1 MCKSMNDYVYH
12 YSSVSFR
19 YPVVYMHISLHHI
32 LSTYILPRLSV
43 DKCYV
48 PSDVLYQAAL
58 DRQLRPEQ
66 IVEYGLPIRK
76 GFWSTEGR
84 EEDADTDGKAGKG
97 KGWLAK
103 TFGRGSDNGN
113 DNESDGGGKKSKSD
127 LRTELGLVQSV
138 PTVLIVGGGDGMGGI
153 VEQARA
159 VGRKLNADAVNT
171 DADGPAFQMVV
182 VCGNNQDAQKQLAAD
197 EWGDGV
203 SVDVKGFVYNMDEY
217 MRASDAIVTKA
228 GPGTIAEASICG
240 LPCMLSSY
248 L

>member
-1 MCKSMNDYVYH
+1 MS
-12 YSSVSFR
+12 
-19 YPVVYMHISLHHI
+19 ISLSVPVRVFCHI
-32 LSTYILPRLSV
+32 YLTSLYYALCCPSV

-58 DRQLRPEQ
+58 DRQLKPDQ

-84 EEDADTDGKAGKG
+84 DAGDADDKAEKGKG
-97 KGWLAK
+97 GWLAK
-103 TFGRGSDNGN
+103 TFGRGGDNQGSSN
-113 DNESDGGGKKSKSD
+113 DESDGGGKKSKSE

-159 VGRKLNADAVNT
+159 VGRKLDADAANADASSM
-171 DADGPAFQMVV
+171 DGPAFQMVV
-182 VCGNNQDAQKQLAAD
+182 VCGNNQEAQKQLAAD

>member
-1 MCKSMNDYVYH
+1 MKILYISVYPPGVVLYIPH
-12 YSSVSFR
+12 ATISSLCF
-19 YPVVYMHISLHHI
+19 LFA
-32 LSTYILPRLSV
+32 LSV

-58 DRQLRPEQ
+58 DRQLKPEQ

-84 EEDADTDGKAGKG
+84 EEGADDTDGKGKG
-97 KGWLAK
+97 GWFTK
-103 TFGRGSDNGN
+103 TFGRGGDNGN